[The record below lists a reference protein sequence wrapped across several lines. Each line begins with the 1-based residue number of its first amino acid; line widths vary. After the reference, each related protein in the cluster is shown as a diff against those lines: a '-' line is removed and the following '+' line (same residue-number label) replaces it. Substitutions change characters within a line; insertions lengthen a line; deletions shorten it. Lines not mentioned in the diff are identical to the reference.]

1 MLPSVLRGASIEAK
15 PSGDGH
21 HGFACATPKACVLR
35 KPRLGALP
43 IRASKALGSLQL
55 HQVAPISFLCRELA
69 VKFPPFT
76 GTPLP
81 QPQPMGPTQVK
92 VIPHWEQVKQ
102 IELFHWS
109 ILFGLVACG
118 AIYHGLKYDN
128 GITKGFGLTFLFINL
143 YTRFFELFWNSLH
156 KAIIFA
162 LLGISF
168 WYLGTKAEKIWNLG
182 RSSSR

>member
-69 VKFPPFT
+69 VKFPPFM

-92 VIPHWEQVKQ
+92 VIPNIRQVRPSGFRTSSCPSNEVYFPHRQVWVLCRSEK
-102 IELFHWS
+102 EGSRL
-109 ILFGLVACG
+109 LVRSLGKA
-118 AIYHGLKYDN
+118 
-128 GITKGFGLTFLFINL
+128 GFDTTTDLNNL
-143 YTRFFELFWNSLH
+143 VKEIKNRL
-156 KAIIFA
+156 I
-162 LLGISF
+162 
-168 WYLGTKAEKIWNLG
+168 
-182 RSSSR
+182 